1 MYLVE
6 THTLPEKNA
15 CKQCE
20 AHDTW
25 RRAQILPNIFNTLL
39 VMNFAII
46 CYNLFYI
53 MHLLRHE
60 QILHE
65 AQLYARR
72 TIAADE
78 TYATYFNGTTQTRRP

>member
-6 THTLPEKNA
+6 THALPEKNA
-15 CKQCE
+15 CKQCA

-25 RRAQILPNIFNTLL
+25 RRAQILPNIFNTLVVL
-39 VMNFAII
+39 NLIII
-46 CYNLFYI
+46 CFNMFYM
-53 MHLLRHE
+53 MHLLQHE

-65 AQLYARR
+65 AQSYARR

-78 TYATYFNGTTQTRRP
+78 VYAMTG